1 MRASILLIPIACL
14 ILTACGKS
22 GNDAAAAACGKEIAK
37 QMGDKIYQVDLG
49 DLASH
54 AKTESADT
62 VLMNSTVVF
71 DKGLS
76 TERKQTYEC
85 RARTDKPGNASVLYL
100 QFNWNTA
107 DLKKA
112 G

>member
-1 MRASILLIPIACL
+1 MRASILLIPLACFL
-14 ILTACGKS
+14 VTACGS
-22 GNDAAAAACGKEIAK
+22 SENSAAAAACGKEIAK
-37 QMGDKIYQVDLG
+37 QMGSKTYQVDLN
-49 DLASH
+49 DLARH
-54 AKTESADT
+54 AKAESADT

-85 RARTDKPGNASVLYL
+85 RARIDKSGNASVLYL
-100 QFNWNTA
+100 QFNWNTS

>member
-1 MRASILLIPIACL
+1 MRARMLLVSILCVAA
-14 ILTACGKS
+14 TACGNHR
-22 GNDAAAAACGKEIAK
+22 NDTAAAACGKEIAN
-37 QMGDKIYQVDLG
+37 QMGSKNYQVDLG

-54 AKTESADT
+54 AKAESADT

-76 TERKQTYEC
+76 TEVKQTYEC
-85 RARTDKPGNASVLYL
+85 RARVDKSGNASVLYL
-100 QFNWNTA
+100 QFNWNTS